1 MHRSLAFEDIFNT
14 ATRDTNRLIPPRPD
28 RFSEEKKKK
37 LQQKQRQPLMNFPE
51 RTLSAVT
58 EISREVTPSEET
70 TSDGLF
76 RCAGPASASLT
87 G

>member
-1 MHRSLAFEDIFNT
+1 
-14 ATRDTNRLIPPRPD
+14 
-28 RFSEEKKKK
+28 
-37 LQQKQRQPLMNFPE
+37 MNFPE

-58 EISREVTPSEET
+58 EISREVTPSEKT
-70 TSDGLF
+70 RSDGLF